1 MKKLLLFGF
10 FALFFLAPNLVLA
23 QEQAPI
29 SLENVAI
36 SEIPKNEYFRAKVLE
51 VTEKGDRMIG
61 GIAQPYQ
68 KLLIRIESGSEKGKT
83 MRIDQGLLFTVRDSQ
98 LVNSGDDVILTK
110 TITPDNSSIY
120 VITDK
125 YRIPPVIII
134 AIIFVL
140 LVVSFAGLKGI
151 TSLLGMILSV
161 IILLQYIVPEI
172 LAGKD
177 PITVTLIGSF
187 GIALVSLYLAHGFN
201 KRISIAVVSTL
212 ISLSISVLLAQL
224 FVFFAHLTGSANE
237 EAYMLQTGVAMI
249 NLRGLLLGGIIIGA
263 LGVLDDITTGQAAA
277 IDEIHKTNPNLTFK
291 ELYTKGI
298 SIGKEHIA
306 SLVNTLVLAYAGAS
320 LPIFLLFVLLKE
332 QQPLWVTLNSEFVI
346 EEFIRTLVGS
356 TTLIIAVPLT
366 TCIAAYVYGNK
377 TKTQKSK
384 GKS

>member
-346 EEFIRTLVGS
+346 EEFTRTLVGS